1 MEVTTLSSLFQVV
14 NSGRCHR
21 RSMQHLDHAFD
32 TFRQFNMSFWELS
45 FVKMAIS
52 ISGGSLSMGF
62 FGFVYAI
69 GTSSFSSGDEED
81 APKDDCESLLW
92 AREKSGSSS
101 RIWPGELGVEE
112 EAESSTFGSG
122 PASGKLLG
130 CKGSIGGRV
139 ASLEAFEAA
148 RACPLCSVLL

>member
-1 MEVTTLSSLFQVV
+1 MEPTTLSNLSQVV
-14 NSGRCHR
+14 KSGRCHK
-21 RSMQHLDHAFD
+21 RSMQHLDHAFE
-32 TFRQFNMSFWELS
+32 TFRQFSMSFWELS
-45 FVKMAIS
+45 FVNMAIS

-69 GTSSFSSGDEED
+69 GASPSSSREEED

-112 EAESSTFGSG
+112 EAESST
-122 PASGKLLG
+122 L
-130 CKGSIGGRV
+130 
-139 ASLEAFEAA
+139 
-148 RACPLCSVLL
+148 